1 MKKIDNINVGPA
13 EVKKAHDELIA
24 LRLKDKEMVAQMIEK
39 IGRST
44 NFKTDSMKSYIM
56 KHLPDLDIEHIFK
69 KEKKEDSDDPDFIPS
84 SP

>member
-1 MKKIDNINVGPA
+1 
-13 EVKKAHDELIA
+13 
-24 LRLKDKEMVAQMIEK
+24 MVAQMIEK